1 MLFEDRVF
9 ISFSE
14 SVKVH
19 RPAGEAQR
27 SATRDYKMTALLG
40 IDCATDP
47 RKTGLALGELRSGV
61 VHITRCATG
70 TKKDSPAMIA
80 ANWLQQYDE
89 ALIALDAPLGWP
101 RALGNQLS
109 NHEAGRVIKIE
120 ANQLFRRVTD
130 VEIKNRLGKQPLD
143 VGSNLIARTAF
154 AALTLLDQIRQS
166 TGRPIPLAW
175 ALEEKERW
183 RAIEVYPAATRI
195 AHGASDVGGSLA
207 GLAELLD
214 CSAVSLILKK
224 SKDAAVCAL
233 AAADFLLG
241 RAIAPLDN
249 ETAQVEGWIWAAERR
264 KGPNL

>member
-1 MLFEDRVF
+1 M
-9 ISFSE
+9 I
-14 SVKVH
+14 
-19 RPAGEAQR
+19 
-27 SATRDYKMTALLG
+27 ALLG

-61 VHITRCATG
+61 VHIIRCATG
-70 TKKDSPAMIA
+70 TKKESPSMIA

-101 RALGNQLS
+101 RALGKQLS
-109 NHEAGRVIKIE
+109 NHKAGHVIKIE

-166 TGRPIPLAW
+166 TGQPIPLAW
-175 ALEEKERW
+175 TPEEKERW

-207 GLAELLD
+207 GLGELLD
-214 CSAVSLILKK
+214 CSEVSSTLKK
-224 SKDAAVCAL
+224 SKDTVDAAVCAL

-241 RAIAPLDN
+241 RVTAPVDD